1 MEFFLNL
8 FPYLHVVVLIA
19 GFFVL
24 LFVKRKY
31 PKVKPYELVIVFIL
45 FCILVA
51 VFSEPGLDLL
61 KKLILLIQV

>member
-8 FPYLHVVVLIA
+8 FPYLHLVVLIA

-31 PKVKPYELVIVFIL
+31 PKVKTYELVIVFIL

-61 KKLILLIQV
+61 QKLILLIQV